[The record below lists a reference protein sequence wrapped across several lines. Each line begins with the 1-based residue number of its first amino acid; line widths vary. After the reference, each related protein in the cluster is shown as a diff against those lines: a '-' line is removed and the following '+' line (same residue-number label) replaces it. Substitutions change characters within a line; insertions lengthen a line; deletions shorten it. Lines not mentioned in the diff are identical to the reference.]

1 MYIVLEGIDGAG
13 KSTQTELLNDWL
25 TGKGY
30 RTKKI
35 VEPTTSDIGKVI
47 RKELLNPESTNDIN
61 QQRLTL
67 LFAADR
73 LTLKKEILDAK
84 DSKDIII
91 ISDRSFYSSIC
102 YQNNSSVDKD
112 WIYEVNLHTPR
123 PDLTIL
129 LDLDEKEAITRCDR
143 EEAFENIQFLEKT
156 RKNYLDLLEIEDNI
170 VIVDAKD
177 SLNDVQEKIRKIV
190 QFVRKKIKCL
200 IFLSLNLQYN

>member
-190 QFVRKKIKCL
+190 QEKL
-200 IFLSLNLQYN
+200 GL

>member
-13 KSTQTELLNDWL
+13 KSTQTELLNEWL

-170 VIVDAKD
+170 VVVDAKD

-190 QFVRKKIKCL
+190 QEKL
-200 IFLSLNLQYN
+200 GL

>member
-91 ISDRSFYSSIC
+91 ISYRSFYSSIC

-170 VIVDAKD
+170 VVVDAKD

-190 QFVRKKIKCL
+190 REKL
-200 IFLSLNLQYN
+200 GL

>member
-25 TGKGY
+25 VSKGY
-30 RTKKI
+30 ATKKI
-35 VEPTTSDIGKVI
+35 VEPTSSDIGKLI

-73 LTLKKEILDAK
+73 LTLKEEILNAK
-84 DSKDIII
+84 NSKELII

-102 YQNNSSVDKD
+102 YQNNSSVDKN
-112 WIYEVNLHTPR
+112 WIYEVNFHTPR

-129 LDLDEKEAITRCDR
+129 LDLDEKEAITRCDK
-143 EEAFENIQFLEKT
+143 EEVFENIQFLEKT
-156 RKNYLDLLEIEDNI
+156 RKNYLDLLKMEENI
-170 VIVDAKD
+170 VVVDA
-177 SLNDVQEKIRKIV
+177 NDLLDNVQEKIREVIQEK
-190 QFVRKKIKCL
+190 L
-200 IFLSLNLQYN
+200 GL

>member
-30 RTKKI
+30 RTKKL

-170 VIVDAKD
+170 VVVDAKD

-190 QFVRKKIKCL
+190 QEKL
-200 IFLSLNLQYN
+200 GL

>member
-170 VIVDAKD
+170 VVVDSKD

-190 QFVRKKIKCL
+190 QEKL
-200 IFLSLNLQYN
+200 GL

>member
-1 MYIVLEGIDGAG
+1 MYIILEGIDGAG

-170 VIVDAKD
+170 VVVDAKD

-190 QFVRKKIKCL
+190 QEKL
-200 IFLSLNLQYN
+200 GL

>member
-84 DSKDIII
+84 DSKDINI

-170 VIVDAKD
+170 VVVDAKD

-190 QFVRKKIKCL
+190 REKL
-200 IFLSLNLQYN
+200 GL

>member
-13 KSTQTELLNDWL
+13 KSTQTELLNEWL

-170 VIVDAKD
+170 VVVDSKD

-190 QFVRKKIKCL
+190 QEKL
-200 IFLSLNLQYN
+200 GL

>member
-13 KSTQTELLNDWL
+13 KTTQTELLNDWL
-25 TGKGY
+25 IAKGY
-30 RTKKI
+30 ETRKI

-47 RKELLNPESTNDIN
+47 RNELLNPESTNDIN

-84 DSKDIII
+84 GSKDIIL

-112 WIYEVNLHTPR
+112 WIYEVNFHTPR

-129 LDLDEKEAITRCDR
+129 LDLDEKEAIKRCDK
-143 EEAFENIQFLEKT
+143 EEVFETTQFLEKT
-156 RKNYLDLLEIEDNI
+156 RKNYLDLLDIEDNI
-170 VIVDAKD
+170 TVVDAKY
-177 SLNDVQEKIRKIV
+177 SLAEVQKNIRKIV
-190 QFVRKKIKCL
+190 EEEL
-200 IFLSLNLQYN
+200 GL

>member
-170 VIVDAKD
+170 VVVDAKD

-190 QFVRKKIKCL
+190 QEKL
-200 IFLSLNLQYN
+200 GL

>member
-25 TGKGY
+25 IGKGY
-30 RTKKI
+30 ATKKI

-73 LTLKKEILDAK
+73 LTLKREILDAK

-190 QFVRKKIKCL
+190 QEKL
-200 IFLSLNLQYN
+200 GL